1 METGHD
7 KSKQWWCGDPGGIDW
22 WPRWGV
28 RECWHHRSGLTWFLF
43 CGKEGSVLADLI
55 LNRNSDVSKKKKKKE
70 AKHFE
75 IQTSFGS
82 RVWNLCWEGYCWPT
96 CSRIWK
102 FLEILPKPRVF
113 LCWHLLPTCM
123 EDLLQPLLMIFYQPY
138 HWESWNHRVYIT
150 VWPADTMLP
159 RSASCIFFNLLK
171 TFSII
176 TAYMR
181 RYGTQ
186 GCCKIIVIAHWD
198 RHLESRWLCAFSE

>member
-1 METGHD
+1 MIRASSGDVETQEGLT
-7 KSKQWWCGDPGGIDW
+7 GGPGGEWESAGIIEVVWHDSYSVGK
-22 WPRWGV
+22 RAQ
-28 RECWHHRSGLTWFLF
+28 CWQIWFWIETQTF
-43 CGKEGSVLADLI
+43 P
-55 LNRNSDVSKKKKKKE
+55 KKKE

-159 RSASCIFFNLLK
+159 RSASCIFF
-171 TFSII
+171 
-176 TAYMR
+176 
-181 RYGTQ
+181 
-186 GCCKIIVIAHWD
+186 
-198 RHLESRWLCAFSE
+198 